1 MPLFR
6 KKDSVCDGNQ
16 IQMSVQQ
23 RAEVDVSISV
33 LMWWAVTDVH
43 AILATFWNQTII
55 IANVIVVA
63 Y

>member
-1 MPLFR
+1 
-6 KKDSVCDGNQ
+6 
-16 IQMSVQQ
+16 MSVQQ

-55 IANVIVVA
+55 IANVMWHSLFLCLLFCLISVFFR
-63 Y
+63 